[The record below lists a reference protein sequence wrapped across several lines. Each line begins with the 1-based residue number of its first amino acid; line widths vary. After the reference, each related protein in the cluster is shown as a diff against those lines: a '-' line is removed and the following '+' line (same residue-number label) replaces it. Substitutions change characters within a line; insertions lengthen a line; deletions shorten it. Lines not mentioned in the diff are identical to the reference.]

1 MNKLAGVALALLLL
15 TACQGS
21 PALSGFP
28 VPGAAAPEPEATVA
42 LAPPNLTMLRTYLL
56 EADDIADGYTAS
68 AVSGALSLQDAF
80 GALPELQPAATASV
94 AFQLDSLDVL
104 ALLTRPAVISQTVMW
119 YHNPTLAQAA
129 YRLAESSAREA
140 MTTEWGAEKLEVV
153 DLRVGGGDVLS
164 YRATHKLGATSGMA
178 YLVLIRKGPFV
189 SALFVLGMGTGLSD
203 GAVAGLARSA
213 AEGLPG

>member
-1 MNKLAGVALALLLL
+1 MNKLTGLALALLLL

-28 VPGAAAPEPEATVA
+28 APVAATPDREANVA
-42 LAPPNLTMLRTYLL
+42 LAPPNLTMLRSYLL
-56 EADDIADGYTAS
+56 DAGDIAAGYTTSEVS
-68 AVSGALSLQDAF
+68 AALSLQDAF
-80 GALPELQPAATASV
+80 TSVPELQPAAVSSV
-94 AFQLDSLDVL
+94 AFQLESLDVL

-129 YRLAESSAREA
+129 YRLAETSAREA
-140 MTTEWGAEKLEVV
+140 LTTEWGTEKMEAV
-153 DLRVGGGDVLS
+153 DLSIGSGDALS

-178 YLVLIRKGPFV
+178 YLVVLRKGPFV

-203 GAVAGLARSA
+203 GAVAGLARTA
-213 AEGLPG
+213 AAGLPG